1 VPSSLKRKLL
11 AGGAWVVTG
20 KVITALS
27 RLAATAL
34 LARLLTQEEMGA
46 FGLAFSFVIVGAMA
60 GQLGLQ
66 QAVVRLVAESM
77 GTGRRGRA
85 RAAVRAVYRYATGGT
100 LAVAAF
106 LLLGGGGWLALRL
119 WESPLLAA
127 SMSGLVVW
135 AFLWSYQ
142 VLTSETFRGFQDLR
156 SATLFGGVI
165 TWLLAAGM
173 LFAVWLARGQ
183 LDFQR
188 VILIVIA
195 STILSLLP
203 GLVKLRSRIR
213 RLPRGESIPR
223 GELLSISMPMWVTA
237 LTGFALGQ
245 SDLWILGAFVPK
257 EQIAVYFS
265 AMQLVGLV
273 SMSLML
279 VNLVVP
285 PFIADLYARGE
296 KRRLQRILR
305 NAATLAG
312 IPAFVILLAFVFFGA
327 PILGFVYGP
336 AFREGAVV
344 LALLSAGK
352 LVNVWTGSCGV
363 TMSMTGHQTKLMA
376 ITILTSTLTVGG
388 CLAVVGSHGM
398 VGVAS
403 VVAAGTVLQ
412 NLAMWTGTR
421 YFTGLWTHVG
431 LPRWS
436 EARELLR

>member
-1 VPSSLKRKLL
+1 VPPSLKRRLL

-20 KVITALS
+20 KVITAVS

-66 QAVVRLVAESM
+66 QAVVRLVAESL

-85 RAAVRAVYRYATGGT
+85 RAAVRAVYRHATGGT

-106 LLLGGGGWLALRL
+106 LLLGGGSWLALRV
-119 WESPLLAA
+119 WDSPLLAA
-127 SMSGLVVW
+127 SMTGLVVW
-135 AFLWSYQ
+135 VFLWSYQ

-156 SATLFGGVI
+156 SATIFGGVI
-165 TWLLAAGM
+165 SWVLAAGL
-173 LFAVWLARGQ
+173 LFAVWLARGE
-183 LDFQR
+183 LTFDR
-188 VILIVIA
+188 VILIIIV
-195 STILSLLP
+195 STALSLLP
-203 GLVKLRSRIR
+203 ALYKLRLRVR
-213 RLPRGESIPR
+213 GLPPGGSMPR
-223 GELLSISMPMWVTA
+223 GELLSISIPMWVTA
-237 LTGFALGQ
+237 LTGFALAQ

-257 EQIAVYFS
+257 DQIAVYFS
-265 AMQLVGLV
+265 EMQLVALV

-296 KRRLQRILR
+296 KRRLQRVLR
-305 NAATLAG
+305 TTASLAG
-312 IPAFVILLAFVFFGA
+312 IPAFLVLLAFVFFGA

-336 AFREGAVV
+336 AFREGAIV
-344 LALLSAGK
+344 LALLSLGK

-363 TMSMTGHQTKLMA
+363 TMSMTGHQTRLMA
-376 ITILTSTLTVGG
+376 ITMITSTLTVAG
-388 CLAVVGSHGM
+388 CLAVVRPHGM
-398 VGVAS
+398 IGVAS

-412 NLAMWTGTR
+412 NLAMWIGTR

-431 LPRWS
+431 LPRWR
-436 EARELLR
+436 EVRELIR

>member
-1 VPSSLKRKLL
+1 
-11 AGGAWVVTG
+11 VVIG
-20 KVITALS
+20 KVITATS

-66 QAVVRLVAESM
+66 GAVVRLVAESM
-77 GTGRRGRA
+77 GTGRQGRA
-85 RAAVRAVYRYATGGT
+85 RAAVRAAYRYATLGT

-106 LLLGGGGWLALRL
+106 LLLGGGNWLALRV
-119 WESPLLAA
+119 WDSSLLAA
-127 SMSGLVVW
+127 SMAVLTAWVL
-135 AFLWSYQ
+135 LWSCQ

-165 TWLLAAGM
+165 SWLLALGL
-173 LFAVWLARGQ
+173 LFAVWLTRGEIT
-183 LDFQR
+183 FR
-188 VILIVIA
+188 SVILILIA
-195 STILSLLP
+195 STTLSLFPALNTLRRRVRALP
-203 GLVKLRSRIR
+203 PGGSLA
-213 RLPRGESIPR
+213 R
-223 GELLSISMPMWVTA
+223 GELFSISIPMWITA
-237 LTGFALGQ
+237 LTGFALAQ

-265 AMQLVGLV
+265 AMQLVALV
-273 SMSLML
+273 SMSLLL

-296 KRRLQRILR
+296 RRRLQRILR
-305 NAATLAG
+305 TTATLAG
-312 IPAFVILLAFVFFGA
+312 MPAFLVLLAFVLFGA

-344 LALLSAGK
+344 LALLSLGK

-363 TMSMTGHQTKLMA
+363 TMSMTGHQTRLMV
-376 ITILTSTLTVGG
+376 ITIVTSTLTVGG
-388 CLAVVGSHGM
+388 CLAVVRAHGM

-412 NLAMWTGTR
+412 NLAMWIGTR

-436 EARELLR
+436 EARELFR